1 LFVKIVGSTIGWHI
15 PNSLK
20 AIMKMNMPGLS
31 LAAISVWLS
40 LAPAWA
46 QQEAQAIDT
55 VTVTAQRYR
64 AVPQEFRE
72 YEYEYEYGLS
82 NGESVRFSRRVGRF
96 YVTIKGQPPVEIFST
111 ASDRFVTREGAR
123 LVFTENGDKLTIDRY
138 EALAAAA
145 GLPSTGRPQAPQ

>member
-1 LFVKIVGSTIGWHI
+1 LFVKIVGSTIGWHF

-31 LAAISVWLS
+31 LAAVSVWFS

-55 VTVTAQRYR
+55 VTVTAQRYK
-64 AVPQEFRE
+64 AVPQEFRD
-72 YEYEYEYGLS
+72 YEYEYGLS

-111 ASDRFVTREGAR
+111 ASDRFVTKAGAK

-145 GLPSTGRPQAPQ
+145 GLPTAGRPQAPQ